1 MRRSGPGGEG
11 RRRSGP
17 GGEGRRRR
25 ERGVILTELSQ
36 RSPFLMVA

>member
-1 MRRSGPGGEG
+1 MRRI
-11 RRRSGP
+11 GP